1 MLSVMS
7 CKRKMD
13 ADILIVNG
21 MVYTG
26 TDKAPDNTVIAIN
39 NDTISFIGDK
49 KDATIT
55 ANKVIDATGFIVC
68 PGFID
73 PHTHADRDL
82 KDPEKSD
89 NKPFLFQGITT
100 VVVGNDG
107 DSYYPVS
114 KYRDVYTKQ
123 GIGTNVILLTGQG
136 TIRNEVIGNSNR
148 PASPEEITAMKQ
160 IAQQEMD
167 AGAFGMSTGLFYA
180 PGGYADTEEVIAL
193 AKVIAEND
201 GIYDTHLRDE
211 STYSVGL
218 INAVNEAIEIGEKA
232 KIPIHISHIKCL
244 GVDVWKESDSII
256 NLINNARKNGIA
268 ISANQYPYE
277 ASATGLIAATVPRW
291 VESGGKD
298 SILIRFK
305 DKRFTQK
312 ILDETNE
319 NITRRGGP
327 EKLLIVNAED
337 KELIGKTLKDIAED
351 MNLSPEKTVFEIIKN
366 NNIRIASFNM
376 SDYDIRNFMKQEWLV
391 TGSDGNTGHPR
402 KYGTFPRK
410 YNTYVK
416 QEKLIDLDRFIK
428 NSTAETAKILKIP
441 NRGVLKEGYFA
452 DIIIFDPET
461 FKDKADY
468 THPYELSEG
477 LVYSIIN
484 GQVAVE
490 NGSFSGGKYGKVLS
504 KKQ

>member
-1 MLSVMS
+1 MSFKIKIIVFISLLSVMS
-7 CKRKMD
+7 CKRKVD
-13 ADILIVNG
+13 ADILIING

-26 TDKAPDNTVIAIN
+26 IDKAPDNTVIAVN

-55 ANKVIDATGFIVC
+55 ANKVIDASGFIVC

-82 KDPEKSD
+82 NDPERSD
-89 NKPFLFQGITT
+89 NKPFLFQGTTT

-114 KYRDVYTKQ
+114 KYRDLYTKQ
-123 GIGTNVILLTGQG
+123 GVGSNVILLTGQG

-148 PASPEEITAMKQ
+148 PASPEEIAAMKQ

-167 AGAFGMSTGLFYA
+167 AGAFGISTGLFYA

-211 STYSVGL
+211 SSYSVGL

-244 GVDVWKESDSII
+244 GVDVWKESDTII
-256 NLINNARKNGIA
+256 KLINNARKNGIA

-298 SILIRFK
+298 SILVRYQ

-312 ILDETNE
+312 ILHETNE

-327 EKLLIVNAED
+327 EK
-337 KELIGKTLKDIAED
+337 
-351 MNLSPEKTVFEIIKN
+351 
-366 NNIRIASFNM
+366 
-376 SDYDIRNFMKQEWLV
+376 
-391 TGSDGNTGHPR
+391 
-402 KYGTFPRK
+402 
-410 YNTYVK
+410 
-416 QEKLIDLDRFIK
+416 
-428 NSTAETAKILKIP
+428 
-441 NRGVLKEGYFA
+441 
-452 DIIIFDPET
+452 
-461 FKDKADY
+461 
-468 THPYELSEG
+468 
-477 LVYSIIN
+477 
-484 GQVAVE
+484 
-490 NGSFSGGKYGKVLS
+490 
-504 KKQ
+504 